1 MNLGKNQKGFAN
13 GVDMWS
19 EGKGEDSQVW
29 GLSSVV
35 DTGVSY
41 RDGEDERRTA
51 GVLGETSILDMYS
64 FKYLWHVQT
73 EMSNGRGWAND
84 KDGAS
89 SAEEGDTQIS
99 RNGYTYL
106 ESWGKKGE
114 KMFQNQHQRH
124 SNI

>member
-13 GVDMWS
+13 GVDMWN

-64 FKYLWHVQT
+64 FKYL
-73 EMSNGRGWAND
+73 
-84 KDGAS
+84 
-89 SAEEGDTQIS
+89 
-99 RNGYTYL
+99 
-106 ESWGKKGE
+106 
-114 KMFQNQHQRH
+114 
-124 SNI
+124 